1 MIIGSFAGDSLALGV
16 HWVYNTRAIDKKAGR
31 VEDLIAPIV
40 ETFHTNK
47 SAGEFTH
54 YGDQQLLL
62 LRFLAENREIGP
74 EAYFKEW
81 ADTMKNYTGY
91 MDHATEDTLTNFK
104 RIKDPLSSGSGS
116 DDFAGAVRAIPL
128 VYRYAQDLDTLL
140 SYVENFV
147 KVTYNNDIVVETAR
161 FLTLLLTDVL
171 QGTPPAKSVG
181 NSLDRGGWSE
191 EITGLVR
198 KGLESAGGGTRETI
212 KEFGQACPAAH
223 ALPGVIHIIASYE
236 KDVENGLIENIM
248 AGGDSAA
255 RGLAAG
261 AVLGAYNGLEAIP
274 ARWRSGLS
282 AGKEIEN
289 LLDRID
295 SY

>member
-1 MIIGSFAGDSLALGV
+1 
-16 HWVYNTRAIDKKAGR
+16 
-31 VEDLIAPIV
+31 
-40 ETFHTNK
+40 
-47 SAGEFTH
+47 
-54 YGDQQLLL
+54 
-62 LRFLAENREIGP
+62 
-74 EAYFKEW
+74 
-81 ADTMKNYTGY
+81 MKNYSGY

-198 KGLESAGGGTRETI
+198 KGLESSGGGTRETI
-212 KEFGQACPAAH
+212 KEFGQACPTAH
-223 ALPGVIHIIASYE
+223 ALPGVIHIISSYE
-236 KDVENGLIENIM
+236 KDVENGLIENVM

-295 SY
+295 SF